1 MATVDAIKFCKCF
14 FSI

>member
-1 MATVDAIKFCKCF
+1 MATVDAIKCCKCF